1 MKFFIYLFTK
11 KHRTLSVPA
20 QNGNHP
26 SHRVSTLVASRNF
39 ELSTSPFK
47 SVTTMF
53 ELSKRSFNTYGNK
66 TCMSS
71 RTYLGQKSAKV
82 KEFSTETKDLTYS
95 QVGDMANRFGA
106 ALKSVGMVSA
116 PPTTTLKQLASPC
129 SFAIFENTCPEWMV
143 ASQGCFT
150 QGLIVTT
157 IYATLGMD
165 AVVDAVEETG
175 TTAML
180 CNKINVGK
188 LMDRIATGSM
198 KSLKTIIYTDDM
210 VAPDDATKVPRSG
223 KGGKGGKG
231 VKVIDFAEFI
241 RSGDTTK
248 FPPTP
253 PTPETC
259 AVIMYTSGSTG
270 KPKGVVVKHSNL
282 LACAAASKDGLGL
295 VESDVYLGY
304 LPLAHILELMAEV
317 SGEAKRSEASHIYC

>member
-1 MKFFIYLFTK
+1 
-11 KHRTLSVPA
+11 
-20 QNGNHP
+20 
-26 SHRVSTLVASRNF
+26 
-39 ELSTSPFK
+39 
-47 SVTTMF
+47 MF